1 MLILYLQVRNKKIAN
16 EKFKITDS
24 KKKFLFYSKNIY
36 FFFSKNRL
44 NKILLMKKEGIS
56 RKKIISY
63 IRSLDIFGQQVN
75 LVVKEKDTY
84 TSSIGSVATLAIIVF
99 TSYSFI
105 TMTLD
110 ILERKNP
117 NIVSTTRKNIDFEV
131 NII

>member
-1 MLILYLQVRNKKIAN
+1 MMLILYLQVRNKKIAN

-63 IRSLDIFGQQVN
+63 IRSLDIFG
-75 LVVKEKDTY
+75 
-84 TSSIGSVATLAIIVF
+84 
-99 TSYSFI
+99 
-105 TMTLD
+105 
-110 ILERKNP
+110 
-117 NIVSTTRKNIDFEV
+117 
-131 NII
+131 